1 MPFRQIAIPSAME
14 CCIMDFCHWAYLKR
28 RQCFFVS
35 LANQYRR
42 ERLLLGGLFGF
53 CLIGRAVGRPIGSVG
68 QPIRTDVA
76 AAAFLAL
83 LMGVLFGFVAF

>member
-1 MPFRQIAIPSAME
+1 MFQHGLLSLGIFETTAM
-14 CCIMDFCHWAYLKR
+14 ILF
-28 RQCFFVS
+28 S

-76 AAAFLAL
+76 AAAYLAL